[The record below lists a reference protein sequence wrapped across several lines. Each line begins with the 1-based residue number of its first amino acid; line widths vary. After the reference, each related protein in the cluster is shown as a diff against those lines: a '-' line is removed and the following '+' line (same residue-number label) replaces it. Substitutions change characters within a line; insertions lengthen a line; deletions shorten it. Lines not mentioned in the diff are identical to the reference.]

1 MTSLLRALVAA
12 LTAKTRTL
20 RVGLPP
26 LAILGLVAAAYFLG
40 AFEPLE
46 RTLMDTRFR
55 LLEHPAS
62 GDLVVVAIDA
72 RSLRELP
79 SWPWPRRYHARVLDT
94 LLAAGASEVAV
105 DIDFSAAAAAEDD
118 ARLAAALAHADGRAV
133 LPAFVQVARQ
143 PDGSRRIVD
152 TLPLALFRDKAR
164 IGAVNVVPGADSLI
178 RQSAMAM
185 WINGRLV
192 PTTAA
197 LLSDTPAVDDDSFYL
212 DFSLRPDSIATLSF
226 IDVLDGRFDPAAVA
240 GKKVIVGATAVELG
254 DQFAVPL
261 HRTLAGPLLQAVA
274 YESLSRHRALH
285 RTAALPTLLLVL
297 LTLAACARL
306 LAASSWRRGLLVLA
320 GSGAALYG
328 VALALQALLPV
339 SVDIAPALSGAL
351 ALYVIGMVRELERHA
366 RAALRHRLSD
376 LQRQAMMR
384 GVLDDSFDGIV
395 ISGED
400 GMVEMVNPAA
410 ARILRLT
417 QEQLVGTP
425 IDTLLPGAAALRRR
439 LAGGEPTAPQGVGN
453 APTEFDLVVAD
464 GTAMTVE
471 LQLSC
476 SSLKGP
482 AAART
487 VHIHTFRDISNRK
500 RADERLRA
508 AMQEAVAANRAKTEF
523 LANMSHELRTPL
535 NAIIGF
541 SQLIEGETFGALANP
556 RYREYAGDV
565 VHSATHLLDIIND
578 ILDISMIEV
587 GQLKLR
593 VERVDMAEVAGRC
606 VKLMKHKALDRAVQ
620 LTVSLP
626 AELPLIEADARLMK
640 QIVLNL
646 LSNAV
651 KFTPRG
657 GAIAVS
663 AEIVNGDLVL
673 RVTDTGIG
681 IAETDVANITKPFY
695 QVDGSLAREHQGAG
709 LGLALVS
716 AYVRLHG
723 GTLAI
728 DSAVGRGT
736 TVTTCFPARLL
747 RAREVQASPEAER
760 APRLLA
766 GMRG

>member
-1 MTSLLRALVAA
+1 MTSLLRSLRAAVAA
-12 LTAKTRTL
+12 SAWAR
-20 RVGLPP
+20 RGGLPP
-26 LAILGLVAAAYFLG
+26 LAILGIVVAAYAFG
-40 AFEPLE
+40 AFEPME
-46 RTLMDTRFR
+46 RALMDTRFR
-55 LLEHPAS
+55 LLERPAS
-62 GDLVVVAIDA
+62 SDLVVVAIDA

-79 SWPWPRRYHARVLDT
+79 SWPWPRSYHARLLDT
-94 LLAAGASEVAV
+94 LLAAGASEVAL
-105 DIDFSAAAAAEDD
+105 DIDFSAAASADDD
-118 ARLAAALAHADGRAV
+118 ARLAGALARADGRAI
-133 LPAFVQVARQ
+133 LPAFVQIARQ
-143 PDGSRRIVD
+143 SDGSRRVIG
-152 TLPLALFRDKAR
+152 TLPLALFRDKAQV
-164 IGAVNVVPGADSLI
+164 GAVNVVPGADSLI
-178 RQSAMAM
+178 RQSAVAM

-192 PTTAA
+192 PSTAA
-197 LLSDTPAVDDDSFYL
+197 LLSGTPATDDSFYL
-212 DFSLRPDSIATLSF
+212 DFSLRPESIPTLSYV
-226 IDVLDGRFDPAAVA
+226 DVLDGRFDPAVVA
-240 GKKVIVGATAVELG
+240 GKKIIVGATAVELG

-274 YESLSRHRALH
+274 YESLSLNRALY
-285 RTAALPTLLLVL
+285 RTAALPTLLLAL

-306 LAASSWRRGLLVLA
+306 FAASSWRRGLLVLA
-320 GSGAALYG
+320 GAGVALYG
-328 VALALQALLPV
+328 VALAVQALLPV
-339 SVDIAPALSGAL
+339 SLDIAPALSGAL
-351 ALYVIGMVRELERHA
+351 ALYVIGMVHELEQHA

-400 GMVEMVNPAA
+400 GMVEMANPAA

-417 QEQLVGTP
+417 QEPLVGAP
-425 IDTLLPGAAALRRR
+425 VDRLLPGAAALRRH
-439 LAGGEPTAPQGVGN
+439 LAAGERVAPRGEGR
-453 APTEFDLVVAD
+453 AAAEFEVAAAD
-464 GTAMTVE
+464 GTQMTIE
-471 LQLSC
+471 LQLSS
-476 SSLKGP
+476 SSLKEP
-482 AAART
+482 AART
-487 VHIHTFRDISNRK
+487 VYIHTFRDITSRK

-593 VERVDMAEVAGRC
+593 AEAVDVADVAGRC
-606 VKLMKHKALDRAVQ
+606 VKLMKHKALDRAVR
-620 LTVSLP
+620 LKADVP
-626 AELPLIEADARLMK
+626 ADLPLIEADARLMK

-657 GAIAVS
+657 GAVAAS
-663 AEIVNGDLVL
+663 AEIVDGELVL
-673 RVTDTGIG
+673 QVADTGIG
-681 IAETDVANITKPFY
+681 IAEADIANVMKPFY
-695 QVDGSLAREHQGAG
+695 QVDGSLAREHEGAG
-709 LGLALVS
+709 LGLALVL

-736 TVTTCFPARLL
+736 TVTARFPARLL
-747 RAREVQASPEAER
+747 RAREEQASLAPEQP
-760 APRLLA
+760 PRLVA
-766 GMRG
+766 GGRG

>member
-1 MTSLLRALVAA
+1 MLDIRSPIAAAAEKIDVLRHWLA
-12 LTAKTRTL
+12 
-20 RVGLPP
+20 P
-26 LAILGLVAAAYFLG
+26 LAIFAIVGAAFALG

-46 RTLMDTRFR
+46 RALMDGRFR
-55 LLEHPAS
+55 LLERPAR
-62 GDLVVVAIDA
+62 GDMVVVAIDA
-72 RSLRELP
+72 RSLRELS
-79 SWPWPRRYHARVLDT
+79 SWPWPRSYHARLLDA
-94 LLAAGASEVAV
+94 LFAAGAAQVAL
-105 DIDFSAAAAAEDD
+105 DIDLSAAAPPDD
-118 ARLAAALAHADGRAV
+118 DRRLAAALAHADGKAI

-143 PDGSRRIVD
+143 PDGSRRLVD
-152 TLPLALFRDKAR
+152 TVPLALFRDKAR
-164 IGAVNVVPGADSLI
+164 VGAVNVVPGADSLI
-178 RQSAMAM
+178 RQFAVAL
-185 WINGRLV
+185 WINGRLL

-197 LLSDTPAVDDDSFYL
+197 LLSGTAPSDDGFYL
-212 DFSLRPDSIATLSF
+212 DFSLRPDSIATLSYV
-226 IDVLDGRFDPAAVA
+226 DVLNGRFDPTAVA

-274 YESLSRHRALH
+274 YESLSQHRTLH
-285 RTAALPTLLLVL
+285 RTGALPTLLLAL
-297 LTLAACARL
+297 LTMAVCARL

-320 GSGAALYG
+320 GAGAVLCGAAL
-328 VALALQALLPV
+328 AIQALLPV

-395 ISGED
+395 ISDED
-400 GMVEMVNPAA
+400 GRVEMVNPAA
-410 ARILRLT
+410 GRILRLA

-425 IDTLLPGAAALRRR
+425 IDTLLPGAAAMRRR
-439 LAGGEPTAPQGVGN
+439 LAAGEPAPPREGN
-453 APTEFDLVVAD
+453 ASTEFELVVAD
-464 GTAMTVE
+464 GTALTVE
-471 LQLSC
+471 LQLS
-476 SSLKGP
+476 SSTLKGP

-487 VHIHTFRDISNRK
+487 VYIHTFRDISNRK
-500 RADERLRA
+500 LAEERLRA

-541 SQLIEGETFGALANP
+541 SQLIESETFGALANP

-593 VERVDMAEVAGRC
+593 SERVDIAEVAGRC
-606 VKLMKHKALDRAVQ
+606 VKLVKHRALDRAVR
-620 LTVSLP
+620 LTANLP
-626 AELPLIEADARLMK
+626 ADLPLIEADARLMK

-657 GAIAVS
+657 GAIAVN
-663 AEIVNGDLVL
+663 AEIVNGELVL

-681 IAETDVANITKPFY
+681 IAEADVAHVMKPFY
-695 QVDGSLAREHQGAG
+695 QVDGSLAREHEGAG

-728 DSAVGRGT
+728 DSALGRGT
-736 TVTTCFPARLL
+736 TITACFPARLL
-747 RAREVQASPEAER
+747 HARDGRSNLEPGQP
-760 APRLLA
+760 PRLAA
-766 GMRG
+766 GGRG

>member
-1 MTSLLRALVAA
+1 MNTWLRIAAVAA
-12 LTAKTRTL
+12 SRRWLPLLATL
-20 RVGLPP
+20 
-26 LAILGLVAAAYFLG
+26 ALVAAAYFLG
-40 AFEPLE
+40 AFEPVE
-46 RTLMDTRFR
+46 RALMDTRFR
-55 LLEHPAS
+55 LLERPVP

-79 SWPWPRRYHARVLDT
+79 SWPWPRSYHARLLDT
-94 LLAAGASEVAV
+94 LLAAGASEVAL
-105 DIDFSAAAAAEDD
+105 DIDFSAAASPEDD
-118 ARLAAALAHADGRAV
+118 ARLAAALARADGRAI

-143 PDGSRRIVD
+143 ADGSRRVVD

-178 RQSAMAM
+178 RQSAVAT

-192 PTTAA
+192 PSTAA
-197 LLSDTPAVDDDSFYL
+197 LLAGMSAGDDDSFYL
-212 DFSLRPDSIATLSF
+212 DFSLRPDSIETLSYV
-226 IDVLDGRFDPAAVA
+226 DVLNGRFDRAAVA
-240 GKKVIVGATAVELG
+240 GKKIIVGATAVELG

-274 YESLSRHRALH
+274 YESLSRHRALY
-285 RTAALPTLLLVL
+285 RTGALPTLLLAL

-306 LAASSWRRGLLVLA
+306 LAASGWRRGLLVPA
-320 GSGAALYG
+320 GAGAVLYG
-328 VALALQALLPV
+328 VALAVQAWLPV
-339 SVDIAPALSGAL
+339 SVDTAPALAGAL

-384 GVLDDSFDGIV
+384 GVLDDNFDGIV
-395 ISGED
+395 ISGAD

-425 IDTLLPGAAALRRR
+425 VDTLLPGAAALRRR
-439 LAGGEPTAPQGVGN
+439 LAAGERAASRGDGG
-453 APTEFDLVVAD
+453 APTEFELVVAD

-471 LQLSC
+471 LQLS
-476 SSLKGP
+476 SSPLKEP
-482 AAART
+482 TART
-487 VHIHTFRDISNRK
+487 VYIHTFRDITSRK

-541 SQLIEGETFGALANP
+541 SQLIAGETFGALANP

-593 VERVDMAEVAGRC
+593 LEHVDIADVVGRC
-606 VKLMKHKALDRAVQ
+606 VKLVKQKALDRAVH
-620 LTVSLP
+620 LAASLP
-626 AELPLIEADARLMK
+626 DDLPLIEADARLMK

-657 GAIAVS
+657 GAVAVS
-663 AEIVNGDLVL
+663 AEIADGELVL
-673 RVTDTGIG
+673 QVADTGIG
-681 IAETDVANITKPFY
+681 IAEADVANITKPFY

-736 TVTTCFPARLL
+736 TVTARFPGRFL
-747 RAREVQASPEAER
+747 RAREDR
-760 APRLLA
+760 ATEPAPLLA
-766 GMRG
+766 AGGRG